1 MLLAYFF
8 FKQSEYD
15 RAEEY
20 VKKTLALS
28 EKIRDTETQSQ
39 SLQMMAF
46 IRVEERKYQEA
57 ISYFLSVIEKC
68 EKMRSSL
75 RDNDKFKISF
85 SDPKIHAYRDLS
97 VLLCV
102 TGNPIKALYVSE
114 LSRARALADL
124 LSAKFS
130 VENQILADP
139 RTWTGLKSFVAKDC
153 SRTCLYVSYHSLW
166 TLKAGE
172 ATHFEEI
179 NGNDVAKD

>member
-1 MLLAYFF
+1 MLAYFF

-57 ISYFLSVIEKC
+57 ISYFLSVVEKC
-68 EKMRSSL
+68 EKMCSSL

-85 SDPKIHAYRDLS
+85 SDRKIHPYIDLS

-102 TGNPIKALYVSE
+102 TGNPIKTLYVSE
-114 LSRARALADL
+114 LSRARALL
-124 LSAKFS
+124 LHSCTKQHNHS
-130 VENQILADP
+130 VINRLSSVP
-139 RTWTGLKSFVAKDC
+139 LWLLLFLLPSFTNK
-153 SRTCLYVSYHSLW
+153 
-166 TLKAGE
+166 
-172 ATHFEEI
+172 
-179 NGNDVAKD
+179 